1 MRHLIAALA
10 LLAAGSA
17 AAPAHAERFSRVD
30 GNKLVQICTSK
41 DKGVVADC
49 TSYLEGV
56 SDSVSFYQK
65 VRPADGSK
73 GGKLPAYICVP
84 EATTGVQMRE
94 ALLAWAKANGDKLNL
109 QASGVVIRALQDTY
123 KCGGAVGRAE

>member
-1 MRHLIAALA
+1 MKYLLALA
-10 LLAAGSA
+10 LVAATLS
-17 AAPAHAERFSRVD
+17 PAHAERFSRVD
-30 GNKLVQICTSK
+30 GNKFVQICTNR

-56 SDSVSFYQK
+56 SDTVSFYQK
-65 VRPADGSK
+65 VRPSDGSK

-94 ALLAWAKANGDKLNL
+94 AILTWAKSHSDKLSL
-109 QASGVVIRALQDTY
+109 QASGFVIRALHDTY
-123 KCGGAVGRAE
+123 KCGGTEGRVE